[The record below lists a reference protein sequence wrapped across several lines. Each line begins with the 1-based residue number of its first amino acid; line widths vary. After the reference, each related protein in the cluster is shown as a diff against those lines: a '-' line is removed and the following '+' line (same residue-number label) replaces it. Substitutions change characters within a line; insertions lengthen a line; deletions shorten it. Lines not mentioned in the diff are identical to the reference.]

1 MRASTIL
8 QNQSTARSQISTARF
23 GAVTIGGSARG
34 TRASRRRMIA
44 VAIGVQ
50 AGLLAAGWV
59 LTFREV
65 RERVTEKFQD
75 EIVQSNIRTV
85 EATRERLA
93 KLVPGG
99 MQYGDANWEVAQS
112 VIETIRMPADGF
124 ACIIDDG
131 GHLLCHPEMR
141 ADPSLRSVNLGEAKL
156 RQDSTKAATPI
167 ASLPDDAITSGSV
180 TFMGVDKH
188 YLATAVVPGTTM
200 RLLVHQPVAGLLSAG
215 EAATGGLLWLS
226 LGIGGIVL
234 LSTGIATTRLMRR
247 HDAQLET
254 IATQLEAEV
263 LRRVDQSMSTRDAL
277 ILGLAKLADYR
288 DTDTGTH
295 LERIAEYAE
304 LLAREL
310 AKTDTSIDEPFIR
323 RLRVASSMHDIGKV
337 GVEDAVLLKPGK
349 LTDAERARMQRH
361 PVMGADTLLAIREKM
376 GNDELVDMAIVVTL
390 EHHERWDGK
399 GYPLGIEG
407 EQIALAAR
415 IVALADVY
423 DAMTSQRV
431 YKAAMPHDAAMAT
444 IVQAR
449 GTQFDPRVV
458 DAFVAC
464 HAGFAAA
471 RARLQPAE
479 SARLAA

>member
-1 MRASTIL
+1 
-8 QNQSTARSQISTARF
+8 
-23 GAVTIGGSARG
+23 
-34 TRASRRRMIA
+34 
-44 VAIGVQ
+44 
-50 AGLLAAGWV
+50 
-59 LTFREV
+59 
-65 RERVTEKFQD
+65 
-75 EIVQSNIRTV
+75 
-85 EATRERLA
+85 
-93 KLVPGG
+93 
-99 MQYGDANWEVAQS
+99 
-112 VIETIRMPADGF
+112 
-124 ACIIDDG
+124 
-131 GHLLCHPEMR
+131 
-141 ADPSLRSVNLGEAKL
+141 
-156 RQDSTKAATPI
+156 
-167 ASLPDDAITSGSV
+167 
-180 TFMGVDKH
+180 
-188 YLATAVVPGTTM
+188 
-200 RLLVHQPVAGLLSAG
+200 
-215 EAATGGLLWLS
+215 
-226 LGIGGIVL
+226 
-234 LSTGIATTRLMRR
+234 MRR